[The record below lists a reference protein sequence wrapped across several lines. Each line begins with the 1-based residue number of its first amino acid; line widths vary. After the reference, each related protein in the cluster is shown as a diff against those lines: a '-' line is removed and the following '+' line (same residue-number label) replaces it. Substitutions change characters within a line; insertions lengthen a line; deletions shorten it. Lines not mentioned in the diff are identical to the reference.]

1 MSSEAV
7 VDGYH
12 VFLDG
17 QMVADVT
24 ASQRQFV
31 IQNLD
36 TFTNYTVMVLAY
48 NRISGAI
55 QLGSRSDQVIAETL
69 GECKNMLLV
78 CTLQV

>member
-7 VDGYH
+7 IDGYH
-12 VFLDG
+12 VFRDG

-31 IQNLD
+31 ILNLD
-36 TFTNYTVMVLAY
+36 IFTNYTVMVLAY
-48 NRISGAI
+48 NRMSGAI
-55 QLGSRSDQVIAETL
+55 QLGPRSEPVIAETL

-78 CTLQV
+78 CNLQV